1 MQEIASPNA
10 NGIKNEQRHPL
21 YMTQRQHTHP
31 HIMKNAFHFGKDRH
45 IPDQKKGQYQYSQH
59 TDDSNIE
66 MPRSKD
72 LCQNRG
78 IRAGFFKK
86 VSNTLACIIRV
97 TPVINDTHSVS
108 INRSATTVPSDL
120 EKDVP
125 SYLANTPQRE
135 ISPTR
140 GTTKLAA

>member
-1 MQEIASPNA
+1 
-10 NGIKNEQRHPL
+10 
-21 YMTQRQHTHP
+21 
-31 HIMKNAFHFGKDRH
+31 
-45 IPDQKKGQYQYSQH
+45 
-59 TDDSNIE
+59 

-86 VSNTLACIIRV
+86 SIEHSCLHYKSYPCNQRHTQR
-97 TPVINDTHSVS
+97 INQPFRNHRTQ
-108 INRSATTVPSDL
+108 RFG
-120 EKDVP
+120 KDVP